1 MQHDVEPDAE
11 SDDEEDVPEE
21 EEEEGG
27 EYFVEHCH
35 VDIVSG
41 KSRMFGHEGDQL
53 NPGEKKCNGG
63 EMTFDIHA
71 AAVLDKKDPD
81 EDEKSSFEPVLDGED
96 VTTKRNCHL
105 ERFPYYQAKQQDRQG
120 GSKSWSAQPQDDGK
134 SSQQHSLQPVGED
147 QVQAGGHWA

>member
-63 EMTFDIHA
+63 EMAFDIHA
-71 AAVLDKKDPD
+71 AAVLDEKDPD
-81 EDEKSSFEPVLDGED
+81 EDE
-96 VTTKRNCHL
+96 
-105 ERFPYYQAKQQDRQG
+105 
-120 GSKSWSAQPQDDGK
+120 
-134 SSQQHSLQPVGED
+134 
-147 QVQAGGHWA
+147 